1 MRTFSTP
8 LLILLSLLAVATRA
22 TPPTLWYAQPAS
34 KWEEALPLGNGK
46 LGLMI
51 HGGVAKE
58 RLLIN
63 ESSLW
68 SGWPV
73 PDADRADSFDALQRA
88 RALLREKKSAEAA
101 TVLLEEFCS
110 LHGYGKPD
118 FGAYQSFFDAW
129 ITTSHAPE
137 KATNYRRDLDLSSG
151 VATVCYEIDGV
162 RHLRETF
169 CSHPAGLAV
178 VRLSADQP
186 GRITFTLEASS
197 LHKDVD
203 VTAADGE
210 LVLAGR
216 VDNGKG
222 NPPGMRFEGRI
233 RVRAEGGTVA
243 AAGKSLTV
251 KGADSVV
258 LLIAGATDHKL
269 EHPDYRGGEPAAI
282 NRATLDSAG
291 KVSFDELLAAH
302 RRDHGA
308 LFAATTLRLDG
319 VSREDLPTDRRLAEY
334 KKGRADRGLETLVFD
349 YGRYLLIAS
358 SRAGGLPAN
367 LQGLWNN
374 TNTPPWMGD
383 YHLNINLQMNYW
395 PAGNAGLSECFEP
408 LARWVQELAKP
419 GAQTARV
426 HYNAGGWVA
435 HHVANL
441 WGVTAPGPRRGIH
454 MLEAESAAFICQNI
468 WDHFAFTQDRA
479 YLENTAWPLLRGASE
494 FWVDALQDVGGGVLA
509 VSPSYSPE
517 HGPLSDGAYY
527 QTMIVRDLFTNTI
540 AAGRALGRDEALLDR
555 LMALRERLQ
564 KPRIGA
570 HGQLCEWRDDAIE
583 EEMLKKDPHH
593 RHMSHLY
600 AVYPGFEIVPGRD
613 ADLATAARK
622 SMDLRGDEAT
632 GWSMGWKINVWA
644 RLRDGDRAHRL
655 AGNLIAG
662 KLYPNLWDAHPPFQ
676 IDGNFGYTAGVA
688 EMLVQSRIDGDRP
701 IIDLL
706 PALPKAW
713 PAGAATGL
721 GARGGIL
728 VDVAWKDGR
737 VGEHTIRR
745 RAGLPAVQAL
755 VRVNG
760 RESVVEVAP

>member
-1 MRTFSTP
+1 MRTFSAP
-8 LLILLSLLAVATRA
+8 LLILISLLPASTRA
-22 TPPTLWYAQPAS
+22 APPTLWYAQPAT

-58 RLLIN
+58 RLLLN

-73 PDADRADSFDALQRA
+73 PDADRAGSFDALQRA

-101 TVLLEEFCS
+101 TVLLEEFCC

-118 FGAYQSFFDAW
+118 FGAYQSFFEAW
-129 ITTSHAPE
+129 ITTPHAPE
-137 KATNYRRDLDLSSG
+137 KSSNYRRDLDLSSG
-151 VATVCYEIDGV
+151 VATVRYELDGAS
-162 RHLRETF
+162 HLREAF
-169 CSHPAGLAV
+169 CSDPAGVAV

-186 GRITFTLEASS
+186 GQITFILDATS
-197 LHKDVD
+197 LHKGVE

-210 LVLAGR
+210 LMLAGR

-243 AAGKSLTV
+243 AAGKALTV
-251 KGADSVV
+251 KGANSVV
-258 LLIAGATDHKL
+258 LLIAGSTDHKL
-269 EHPDYRGGEPAAI
+269 EHPDYQGGDPATI
-282 NRATLDSAG
+282 NRATLDAAA
-291 KVSFDELLAAH
+291 KTSFDDLLAAH

-308 LFAATTLRLDG
+308 LFTATTLRLDG

-374 TNTPPWMGD
+374 TNSPPWMGD

-395 PAGNAGLSECFEP
+395 PAGNTGLSECFEP
-408 LARWVQELAKP
+408 LARWVKELAKP

-435 HHVANL
+435 HHVANV
-441 WGVTAPGPRRGIH
+441 WGVTAPGPKRGVH

-468 WDHFAFTQDRA
+468 WDHYAFTQDRT

-494 FWVDALQDVGGGVLA
+494 FWVEALQDVGGGVLA

-540 AAGRALGRDEALLDR
+540 AAGRALGRDEAFMAKLG
-555 LMALRERLQ
+555 ALRDRLQ
-564 KPRIGA
+564 KPRIGSL
-570 HGQLCEWRDDAIE
+570 GQLCEWRDDAIE
-583 EEMLKKDPHH
+583 EEMLRKDPHH

-613 ADLATAARK
+613 SELAAAART

-713 PAGAATGL
+713 PSGAATGL
-721 GARGGIL
+721 GARGGFL
-728 VDVAWKDGR
+728 VDVEWKDG
-737 VGEHTIRR
+737 VVTEHKIRR
-745 RAGLPAVQAL
+745 RAGLPPGRAL

>member
-1 MRTFSTP
+1 MHTRSPILAF
-8 LLILLSLLAVATRA
+8 LICLLAVSTRA
-22 TPPTLWYAQPAS
+22 APPILWYDQPAT

-46 LGLMI
+46 LGLMM

-58 RLLIN
+58 RLLLN

-73 PDADRADSFDALQRA
+73 PDADRAGSFDALQRA
-88 RALLREKKSAEAA
+88 RALLREKKSTEAA
-101 TVLLEEFCS
+101 TVLLEQFCS
-110 LHGYGKPD
+110 LNGYGKPD

-129 ITTSHAPE
+129 ITTPHAPE
-137 KATNYRRDLDLSSG
+137 KATNYRRDLDLASG
-151 VATVCYEIDGV
+151 VATVRYEIDGV
-162 RHLRETF
+162 RHLREAF

-178 VRLSADQP
+178 VRLSADKP
-186 GRITFTLEASS
+186 GRITFTLDASS
-197 LHKDVD
+197 LHKDLD
-203 VTAADGE
+203 VTAGESE

-251 KGADSVV
+251 KDADSVV
-258 LLIAGATDHKL
+258 LLIAGSTDHKL
-269 EHPDYRGGEPAAI
+269 EHPDYRGGDPAAI
-282 NRATLDSAG
+282 NRATLDAAG
-291 KVSFDELLAAH
+291 KVSFADLRAEH
-302 RRDHGA
+302 QRDHGA
-308 LFAATTLRLDG
+308 LFAATTLQLDG

-334 KKGRADRGLETLVFD
+334 KKGRADRGLEALVFD

-358 SRAGGLPAN
+358 SRVGGLPAN

-374 TNTPPWMGD
+374 TNSPPWMGD

-395 PAGNAGLSECFEP
+395 PAGNTGLSECFEP
-408 LARWVQELAKP
+408 LARWVKELAKP
-419 GAQTARV
+419 GEQTARV

-435 HHVANL
+435 HHVANV
-441 WGVTAPGPRRGIH
+441 WGVTAPGPKRGVH

-468 WDHFAFTQDRA
+468 WDHYAFTQDRT

-494 FWVDALQDVGGGVLA
+494 FWVDALQDVRGGVLA

-517 HGPLSDGAYY
+517 HGPLSDGTYY
-527 QTMIVRDLFTNTI
+527 QTMIVHDLFTNTI
-540 AAGRALGRDEALLDR
+540 AAGRALGRDEAFLAKLV
-555 LMALRERLQ
+555 ALRERLQ
-564 KPRIGA
+564 KPRAGS

-600 AVYPGFEIVPGRD
+600 AVYPGFQIVPGRD
-613 ADLATAARK
+613 PELTEAART

-688 EMLVQSRIDGDRP
+688 EMVVQSRMEGKAFRIE
-701 IIDLL
+701 LL

-713 PAGAATGL
+713 PSGAATGL
-721 GARGGIL
+721 GARGGFL
-728 VDVAWKDGR
+728 VDVAWKDG
-737 VGEHTIRR
+737 VVTEYKIRR
-745 RAGLPAVQAL
+745 CAGLPAGRAL
-755 VRVNG
+755 VRANG
-760 RESVVEVAP
+760 SESVVEVAP

>member
-1 MRTFSTP
+1 MRTFSAP
-8 LLILLSLLAVATRA
+8 LLILISLLPASTRA
-22 TPPTLWYAQPAS
+22 APPTLWYAQPAT

-58 RLLIN
+58 RLLLN

-73 PDADRADSFDALQRA
+73 PDADRAGSFDALQRA

-118 FGAYQSFFDAW
+118 FGAYQSFFEAW
-129 ITTSHAPE
+129 ITTPHAPE
-137 KATNYRRDLDLSSG
+137 KSSNYRRDLDLSSG
-151 VATVCYEIDGV
+151 VATVRYELDGAS
-162 RHLRETF
+162 HLREAF
-169 CSHPAGLAV
+169 CSDPAGVAV

-186 GRITFTLEASS
+186 GQITFILDATS
-197 LHKDVD
+197 LHKGVE

-210 LVLAGR
+210 LMLAGR

-243 AAGKSLTV
+243 AAGKALTV
-251 KGADSVV
+251 KGANSVV
-258 LLIAGATDHKL
+258 LLIAGSTDHKL
-269 EHPDYRGGEPAAI
+269 EHPDYQGGDPATI
-282 NRATLDSAG
+282 NRATLDAAA
-291 KVSFDELLAAH
+291 KTSFDDLLAAH

-308 LFAATTLRLDG
+308 LFTATTLRLDG

-374 TNTPPWMGD
+374 TNSPPWMGD

-395 PAGNAGLSECFEP
+395 PAGNTGLSECFEP
-408 LARWVQELAKP
+408 LARWVKELAKP

-435 HHVANL
+435 HHVANV
-441 WGVTAPGPRRGIH
+441 WGVTAPGPKRGVH

-468 WDHFAFTQDRA
+468 WDHYAFTQDRT

-494 FWVDALQDVGGGVLA
+494 FWVDALQDVRGGVLA

-527 QTMIVRDLFTNTI
+527 QTMIVHDLFTNTI
-540 AAGRALGRDEALLDR
+540 AAGRALGRDEAFLAKLG
-555 LMALRERLQ
+555 ALRDRLQ
-564 KPRIGA
+564 KPRVGSL
-570 HGQLCEWRDDAIE
+570 GQLCEWRDDAIE
-583 EEMLKKDPHH
+583 EEMLRKDPHH

-613 ADLATAARK
+613 SELAAAART

-713 PAGAATGL
+713 PSGAATGL
-721 GARGGIL
+721 GARGGFL
-728 VDVAWKDGR
+728 VDVAWKDG
-737 VGEHTIRR
+737 VVTEHKIRR
-745 RAGLPAVQAL
+745 RAGLPPGRAL